1 MSKKKRKK
9 NNREQA
15 APHETEIPALNSSPG
30 GGRGEGA
37 RKARKGAYLYVTLSA
52 IAFVALAVIF
62 DTLPRSTVS
71 ELEKREL
78 AEFPAFTWDR
88 LWSGDFTREVSS
100 WFSDTEPFRD
110 EIMTFSMT
118 IKGMQALV
126 LSEDNVKFHAAEAE
140 EAPVE
145 EAPHDERVAEEF
157 KGEGIEDGNAKIA
170 HAGIMIV
177 GSGDK
182 VRALMAY
189 GGGPNGGVQYAEAA
203 NAYKRALGP
212 DVNVYAMVVPI
223 AAAYYCPEKMKGH
236 SKDQRLTIN
245 NIYAHLDPDVKAVDV
260 YTVLGR
266 HASEDIYL
274 RTDHHWSPL
283 GAYYAA
289 EHFAE
294 IAGVPFRTLR
304 DGYRSDTVHRFV
316 GSMYG
321 YSRDI
326 AVKRAPEDFIF
337 YRPTQVAYE
346 TTYVDYKV
354 DKSFNVTHE
363 SGPVKSK
370 YFFDFKD
377 GSGAAYCTFMGSD
390 QRLTK
395 VVTGTPGPR
404 RVLILKDSFGNA
416 LPGYLF
422 YSFEEVHV
430 IDFRYNSRNIQKYVR
445 DNYITDVLFA
455 FNIFNAYGTAGP
467 RLKKYL

>member
-1 MSKKKRKK
+1 MSSKLY
-9 NNREQA
+9 
-15 APHETEIPALNSSPG
+15 IALSLLAFAG
-30 GGRGEGA
+30 
-37 RKARKGAYLYVTLSA
+37 LA
-52 IAFVALAVIF
+52 IVF

-88 LWSGDFTREVSS
+88 LWSGDFTREVSA

-110 EIMTFSMT
+110 QIMTFSMT

-126 LSEDNVKFHAAEAE
+126 LSDDNVKFHAAEAE
-140 EAPVE
+140 EAVTAE
-145 EAPHDERVAEEF
+145 EKPRDERVAEEYQ
-157 KGEGIEDGNAKIA
+157 GPSPQDGNAKIA

-177 GSGDK
+177 GSGEK

-189 GGGPNGGVQYAEAA
+189 GGGPNGGVQYADAA

-236 SKDQRLTIN
+236 SKDQRATIN

-260 YTVLGR
+260 YTTLGR

-294 IAGVPFRTLR
+294 IAGVPFRNLR
-304 DGYRSDTVHRFV
+304 EAYRPDTVHRFV

-326 AVKRAPEDFIF
+326 AVKHAPEDFIS
-337 YRPTQVAYE
+337 YRPTKVSYE

-363 SGPVKSK
+363 SSPTKGK

-377 GSGAAYCTFMGSD
+377 GSGAAYTTFMGSD
-390 QRLTK
+390 QRLTQ
-395 VVTGTPGPR
+395 VHTSTPGPR
-404 RVLILKDSFGNA
+404 RILILKDSFGNA

-430 IDFRYNSRNIQKYVR
+430 IDFRYNSRNIPKYVR
-445 DNYITDVLFA
+445 DHHITDVLFA

-467 RLKKYL
+467 RLRKFL